1 MANLPE
7 ANYRELL
14 LLLLRRRRRFKIT
27 GASMLPIL
35 HPGDEILIDPFAY
48 RKSLPKVGDLVV
60 ATHPHHDKLTI
71 VKRVS
76 AVDADG
82 KCFLTG
88 DNLSVSTDSRQWGAI
103 AATDLLGKVT
113 CYFL

>member
-1 MANLPE
+1 
-7 ANYRELL
+7 
-14 LLLLRRRRRFKIT
+14 
-27 GASMLPIL
+27 MLPIL
-35 HPGDEILIDPFAY
+35 HSGDEILIDPFAY
-48 RKSLPKVGDLVV
+48 HKSLPEVGDLVV
-60 ATHPHHDKLTI
+60 ATHPHQDKLTI

-76 AVDADG
+76 VIDGDG

-103 AATDLLGKVT
+103 ATQDLLGKVT

>member
-1 MANLPE
+1 MASLPE

-27 GASMLPIL
+27 GESMLPIL

-48 RKSLPKVGDLVV
+48 QKSLPQVGDLVV
-60 ATHPHHDKLTI
+60 ATHPHQDKLTI

-76 AVDADG
+76 AVNDYG

-88 DNLSVSTDSRQWGAI
+88 DNLSASTDSRQWGEI
-103 AATDLLGKVT
+103 AATDLIGKVT
-113 CYFL
+113 CCFL